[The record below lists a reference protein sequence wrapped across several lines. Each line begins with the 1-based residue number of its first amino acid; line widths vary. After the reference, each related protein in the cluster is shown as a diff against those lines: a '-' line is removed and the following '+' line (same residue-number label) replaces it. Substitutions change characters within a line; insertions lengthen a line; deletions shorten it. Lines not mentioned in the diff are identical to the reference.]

1 MAEDVANLVVQVALE
16 NSNFQ
21 KNIQAMNR
29 QIRAATAE
37 FKNSTTGLDK
47 YGRGLDG
54 LEAKSK
60 MLSKQVDAQSKMLSE
75 YRNRL
80 SESKKNLDDNA
91 NAQVEVKAKLENLN
105 KEYKNSIEVT
115 GKNSDESKKLKG
127 QIDELT
133 KEYEKNEEKIRN
145 NVATMENWEI
155 KTNNTERKLKEMEQS
170 LKDTNKEIDTQSS
183 KWTKLGDKLDEIGD
197 KIGKVGDK
205 MQEVGKGLTKKVTVP
220 IAGVATA
227 ATKMNRDL
235 RKGLGNIATLIPGQ
249 GERLRELKKDIQDI
263 SITVAKST
271 DDISDGV
278 YGVISA
284 YGDAEDTMKKVE
296 LNAMGA
302 TAGLATTEDALNL
315 TSAVM
320 KGFNDTSAEMNENV
334 LDWAFQTLKLGQ
346 TSIPELGKS
355 IGAVVPL
362 TKELGIAQEELF
374 TVYAT
379 GTGVT
384 GNASEVS
391 TQYQG
396 TLKALMAP
404 TKEMTNLYEELGVA
418 NGEALIEQKG
428 YIGAIEEIVKKSK
441 ETGTPLQKY
450 IGSIQ
455 GQTLALTLA
464 GAQSDV
470 YKEKLEQMKNAQ
482 GSMEEAFREQTEGID
497 AVGFSFDQS
506 MQRIKVA
513 TQNLGDVLAP
523 VLTKIGDI
531 IAKVTTKLSELSPQ
545 QLELIAQIGMAA
557 AALGPITWIGGKLT
571 SGIKG
576 ITKIIAKLSLKV
588 GEAGGVMTALKPVI
602 AGLTSPIGIVVGG
615 LAVLGA
621 GFYALNKHMKKA
633 SIGTKEFGDEVSE
646 GTRQAIEGFVDLNE
660 ETTRELTELSIKQE
674 TLTKEMATS
683 LDNKFRDMSNIIKDN
698 IVESKN
704 EAVKNL
710 TELFAKTE
718 SLSEEEKQAIIKS
731 TEEAYEAKRKAIED
745 ADLRVSEILMNAA
758 EGNRELR
765 QEELAEIKE
774 HQQFITENG
783 IKALTDNEVEQRAIL
798 ERMKENASVISAEQA
813 AEVVKNSVEQKDKV
827 IADAEEQYKK
837 TIAEIIRLRD
847 ESGAITE
854 EQAEKMKR
862 AAKEQKQSII
872 DDAKEMHN
880 KVVEEA
886 QKQAEEHVEYVDWET
901 GEIYS
906 KWDILGQNIRKWWKN
921 KKEETKRDA
930 KETSKMIKDGLKEQ
944 MEMLGKIP
952 GEVAKKGR
960 EIYNSLVGE
969 LEKIIDKAKEIGRNV
984 MEGLKEGIQNK
995 LSVPVNAIKDA
1006 AGKVV
1011 SKAREVFDTHSPS
1024 REFESIG
1031 ADNMMGL
1038 ALGIEENADL
1048 AVKAA
1053 EKASQLVKEAGFN
1066 EAIKRLNID
1075 TGKDNENLL
1084 NTIAIVEVQKQK
1096 IESLSKEYEK
1106 LTNTKAKNKK
1116 EAEKLNKER
1125 ERAKKELESAKT
1137 ELMKYEREVE
1147 KATEKIIENHKKARE
1162 EMLKE
1167 EERFRDEQIKAV
1179 DDLHKSIT
1187 SALKKRYEE
1196 EGKVR
1201 EDALNKE
1208 IKDLDE
1214 WKNESLKRINSVY
1227 DEKIKKIDESSNRHI
1242 KALEEELKALDKSE
1256 QERSREEI
1264 ENEYK
1269 SDINKLEDAL
1279 KYEHDEYNREQIQK
1293 EIDRRK
1299 KEHEKQLND
1308 WSVED
1313 KKAALNKQIEDIRE
1327 NAEMEKEILEG
1338 KRLEELER
1346 IDNLYDFERDVLESK
1361 MEDHREYL
1369 QQKTDDAQLQAE
1381 AEKMIVYNQQEDI
1394 LDILKQY
1401 EPHYEYA
1408 GHSLGQRV
1416 FDGAKPQ
1423 LSKLVSMINSIYST
1437 LGVDPIRVSDFQSY
1451 TKKYDTRPAEIQY
1464 NRRYAEELFD
1474 KDFALPEKN
1483 VNYTVNNYS
1492 PKALSPAEQRRKTI
1506 SELKKLSFGVV

>member
-21 KNIQAMNR
+21 KNIQTMNR

-47 YGRGLDG
+47 YGKGLDG

-60 MLSKQVDAQSKMLSE
+60 MLSKQVDAQSKILTE
-75 YRNRL
+75 YRTKL
-80 SESKKNLDDNA
+80 EESKKRLEENATVQVSLKDKLNNLA
-91 NAQVEVKAKLENLN
+91 R
-105 KEYKNSIEVT
+105 EYEKSVEVT
-115 GKNSDESKKLKG
+115 GKNSNESKKLK
-127 QIDELT
+127 EELEKLT
-133 KEYEKNEEKIRN
+133 KEYENNEEKIRN
-145 NVATMENWEI
+145 NVGTIENWEI
-155 KTNNTERKLKEMEQS
+155 KVNNAERKYKDLERS
-170 LKDTNKEIDTQSS
+170 LQGTNKEIDIQSS
-183 KWTKLGDKLDEIGD
+183 KWTKLGDKLAGIGE
-197 KIGKVGDK
+197 KIDKVGDK
-205 MQEVGKGLTKKVTVP
+205 MQEVGGKMTKKITTTVVG
-220 IAGVATA
+220 IGTA
-227 ATKMNRDL
+227 ATKLNRDL
-235 RKGLGNIATLIPGQ
+235 RKSLGSISTLIPGEK
-249 GERLRELKKDIQDI
+249 ERLLELKDDIQEV
-263 SITVAKST
+263 SILVAKST
-271 DDISDGV
+271 DEIANGT

-284 YGDAEDTMKKVE
+284 YGDATDTMKKVE
-296 LNAMGA
+296 LNAKGA
-302 TAGLATTEDALNL
+302 TAAMATTDDALNL

-320 KGFNDTSAEMNENV
+320 KGFGDTSAEANEKV
-334 LDWAFQTLKLGQ
+334 LDLAFQTLKLGQ
-346 TSIPELGKS
+346 TSFPDLAASMGK
-355 IGAVVPL
+355 VVPQ
-362 TKELGIAQEELF
+362 TNELKISQEELF
-374 TVYAT
+374 AVFAT
-379 GTGVT
+379 ATGVT

-396 TLKALMAP
+396 VLKALMAP
-404 TKEMTNLYEELGVA
+404 TKDMTKLMSKLGVEDGNA
-418 NGEALIEQKG
+418 MIAKYGL
-428 YIGAIEEIVKKSK
+428 IGAVEEIVKNSK
-441 ETGTPLQKY
+441 AAKQPLQKY
-450 IGSIQ
+450 IGSIE

-464 GAQSDV
+464 GEQSDV
-470 YKEKLEQMKNAQ
+470 FKYKLEELKDSA
-482 GSMEEAFREQTEGID
+482 GSMEEAFMEQTGGID
-497 AVGFSFDQS
+497 AVGFAFDQS

-513 TQNLGDVLAP
+513 VQNLGDVLAP
-523 VLTKIGDI
+523 ALSKIGDLI
-531 IAKVTTKLSELSPQ
+531 TKTTTKLSELSPQ
-545 QLELIAQIGMAA
+545 QLELIAQIGFLVAK
-557 AALGPITWIGGKLT
+557 LGPLIWIGGKLT
-571 SGIKG
+571 SGVGGMVSK
-576 ITKIIAKLSLKV
+576 ITKLSTKI
-588 GEAGGVMTALKPVI
+588 GEVGGVTKLFGLGLKALPI
-602 AGLTSPIGIVVGG
+602 AGVV
-615 LAVLGA
+615 A
-621 GFYALNKHMKKA
+621 GVALLSAGVVKLIKHFRSA

-646 GTRQAIEGFVDLNE
+646 GTQQAIEGFVDLNE

-906 KWDILGQNIRKWWKN
+906 KWDILGQNIRKWWEN

-952 GEVAKKGR
+952 REVAKKGR

-1147 KATEKIIENHKKARE
+1147 RATEKIIENHKKARE

-1167 EERFRDEQIKAV
+1167 EEKIRDEQIKAV

-1201 EDALNKE
+1201 EDALSKE

-1242 KALEEELKALDKSE
+1242 RALEEELKALDKSE

-1423 LSKLVSMINSIYST
+1423 LSKLVSMINSIYRALDMDT
-1437 LGVDPIRVSDFQSY
+1437 IKVEDFTHW
-1451 TKKYDTRPAEIQY
+1451 TKRYDTKPAEIQY
-1464 NRRYAEELFD
+1464 NRRYTEDLFD
-1474 KDFALPEKN
+1474 KDFELPNK
-1483 VNYTVNNYS
+1483 TVNNVNIYS
-1492 PKALSPAEQRRKTI
+1492 PKALNAAEQRRAI
-1506 SELKKLSFGVV
+1506 NRELKKLSFEV